1 MGKVEIMK
9 IGLSFCCGTGS
20 PVRAPARTARITA
33 ILVAIFVLVGA
44 AAAACLA
51 RDLRRIQ
58 MMQRVNMRKNKIAT
72 SGVVVAIIIP
82 VLSDDELDSA
92 QQSVSQQLV

>member
-1 MGKVEIMK
+1 MRYLVVVLWRRNNGKD
-9 IGLSFCCGTGS
+9 L
-20 PVRAPARTARITA
+20 P

-82 VLSDDELDSA
+82 VLSDDELRRVKKDE
-92 QQSVSQQLV
+92 